1 MCAWLNEQSRSA
13 FIIMIMDLNCKC
25 RLAQTKTL
33 LSPILNFS
41 YKSDQN
47 TVWLM
52 AQTDHN
58 SVWLMAQ
65 TDHNSVWLMAKT
77 DQNTVWLMAKTDQ
90 NSVWLMAQTDQN
102 LVWLMAQTDQ
112 NSVWLMAQTDQNS
125 VWLMAKTDQNT
136 VWLMAQTDQ
145 NLVWLL
151 ALTTGP
157 CYAQTR
163 HSGWIRQLGA
173 VIVRYDSSSSF
184 RGLHWFPLTEYSFT
198 IKRSNE
204 TSCTEPRPDRG

>member
-41 YKSDQN
+41 YKSDQ
-47 TVWLM
+47 
-52 AQTDHN
+52 H
-58 SVWLMAQ
+58 SVWL
-65 TDHNSVWLMAKT
+65 L
-77 DQNTVWLMAKTDQ
+77 
-90 NSVWLMAQTDQN
+90 
-102 LVWLMAQTDQ
+102 
-112 NSVWLMAQTDQNS
+112 AQTDQNS